1 MVKQYSSGWPLTAQT
16 GEEVPNHRTLSMSFG
31 DSVLR
36 FYIVFPS
43 GSREQQSSASTQTQM
58 NISPASLG
66 PNEVF

>member
-1 MVKQYSSGWPLTAQT
+1 MDRLEKKFPITEPL
-16 GEEVPNHRTLSMSFG
+16 LMSFG

-36 FYIVFPS
+36 FCVDLPS
-43 GSREQQSSASTQTQM
+43 GSGELQSSASTQTQT